1 MLEVKRF
8 ATLSHFVGC
17 CILLSS
23 TLSACGSPEFANGLD
38 EVSLSGPPTAAKES
52 SVSSPASI
60 GLVGEALLPEYVTII
75 GASVNHYFS
84 WYYGRKEARKGD
96 DRWGFEIPAGCTYLD
111 AALADGGNYA
121 AGARIYPPTGD
132 LTGPRSAFLTVH
144 WWFNPYYS
152 EEYKLTVRLACS
164 MPLFQ
169 QIPSARLG
177 IPASFSDD
185 LKPPRGHEKWLWGNS
200 GDTIYIQSMMD
211 L

>member
-1 MLEVKRF
+1 MLEVKRVARCF
-8 ATLSHFVGC
+8 HSVGC
-17 CILLSS
+17 ALLLSS
-23 TLSACGSPEFANGLD
+23 TLSACGSPEFANGLE
-38 EVSLSGPPTAAKES
+38 EVSLSGSPTPAKES
-52 SVSSPASI
+52 SVSPPASI
-60 GLVGEALLPEYVTII
+60 GPAGEASLTEYVTII

-96 DRWGFEIPAGCTYLD
+96 DRWGFEIPAGCRYLD
-111 AALADGGNYA
+111 ASLADSGNYA

-132 LTGPRSAFLTVH
+132 VTGPRSAFLTVH

-152 EEYKLTVRLACS
+152 EQYKLTVRLDCS
-164 MPLFQ
+164 IPQFT

-177 IPASFSDD
+177 IPDSFSDD